1 MIRNSDNVG
10 AVSLSDVEIMAP
22 VGSWESLAA
31 ALNSG
36 ANSIY
41 FGVQGLNMRSASSV
55 NFTLDDLAN
64 IIAQCK
70 AKGVKTY
77 LTLNTVLYDNEM
89 EYMREVVD
97 RAKSE
102 GITAVIVSDQAA
114 MLEARR
120 KGVEVHISTQLNI
133 SNIESVQF
141 YAQWADVVVL
151 ARELDL
157 TQVRHIYDQIIARD
171 IRGPKGELVEIEMF
185 AHGALCMAVSGKC
198 YLSLHEAWKSANRGA
213 CRQIC
218 RRSYDVKDI
227 ETGAELVVDN
237 KYIMSPQDLCT
248 LEFLGEMIEAGVR
261 VLKIEGR
268 ARGAE
273 YVATVVGGYREA
285 LKHIV
290 EEGDYSAEKA
300 DEIIQKLKRVFNR
313 GFWGGY
319 YLGHKVGAELG
330 QWTKSYG
337 SSATRKKVY
346 VGKVTN
352 FFAKISVAE
361 VKIEAAPLAVGDEL
375 LFVGATTGAAEFKL
389 AALRSANGD
398 PAESLDQGNICSVHC
413 GEVTVRRGDK
423 LYIMK

>member
-1 MIRNSDNVG
+1 MERKINI
-10 AVSLSDVEIMAP
+10 SDVEIMAP

-31 ALNSG
+31 AINSG

-55 NFTLDDLAN
+55 NFTLDDLAT
-64 IIAQCK
+64 IIQRCK
-70 AKGVKTY
+70 ESDVKTY
-77 LTLNTVLYDNEM
+77 LTLNTVLYDDELA
-89 EYMREVVD
+89 YMREVVA
-97 RAKSE
+97 RAKAE

-114 MLEARR
+114 MIEAR
-120 KGVEVHISTQLNI
+120 KAEVEVHISTQLNI
-133 SNIESVQF
+133 SNIESVAF

-157 TQVRHIYDQIIARD
+157 KQVRSIYDQIVERD

-185 AHGALCMAVSGKC
+185 VHGALCMAVSGKC

-273 YVATVVGGYREA
+273 YVSTVVGGYREA
-285 LKHIV
+285 LQYIISDG
-290 EEGDYSAEKA
+290 EYS
-300 DEIIQKLKRVFNR
+300 DEQAGAIMDRLKRVFNR

-319 YLGHKVGAELG
+319 YLGHKVGKELG
-330 QWTKSYG
+330 EWTRSYG

-352 FFAKISVAE
+352 FFSKISVVE
-361 VKIEAAPLAVGDEL
+361 VKIEASPLSVGDEL
-375 LFVGATTGAAEFKL
+375 LFVGDTTGAVEFKL
-389 AALRSANGD
+389 DELRDAA
-398 PAESLDQGNICSVHC
+398 GNIVEQLAQGDVCSVFC
-413 GEVTVRRGDK
+413 GEKTVRRGDK
-423 LYIMK
+423 LYIMRE